1 MILGP
6 IRLALKIVGAV
17 LALLLLYFCV
27 TLAQVWLTSRQD
39 DPHPADAILVFGT
52 AANYL
57 TPAPDLAARLDRAL
71 QLYNDGLAPVVA
83 VTGGKLPRDRYT
95 EAQISATWLEA
106 RGVPRARI
114 VEGSGADT
122 WQNVQTVAPALHRLG
137 VSSVLTVTDPF
148 HEYRAMAI
156 TSDFGFSP
164 SPTPSLRSP
173 IRGVALI
180 PFLLKEASEV
190 SVGRIVGYG
199 RLSSL
204 DHSSLPSLGPRWHR
218 TLAVG

>member
-1 MILGP
+1 MIFGP

-17 LALLLLYFCV
+17 LALILLYFCV
-27 TLAQVWLTSRQD
+27 TLCQVWLTSRQD
-39 DPHPADAILVFGT
+39 DPHRAGAILVFGT

-57 TPAPDLAARLDRAL
+57 TPAPDLEARLDRAL
-71 QLYNDGLAPVVA
+71 QLYEDGLAPVVA
-83 VTGGKLPRDRYT
+83 VTGGKRPGDRYT

-106 RGVPRARI
+106 KGVPRTGI
-114 VEGSGADT
+114 VEGGGADT
-122 WQNVQTVAPALHRLG
+122 WQNVASVAPVLHRLG
-137 VSSVLTVTDPF
+137 VRSVLVVTDPF

-173 IRGVALI
+173 IRGTAVI
-180 PFLLKEASEV
+180 PYLLKEATEV

-199 RLSSL
+199 RLSTL
-204 DHSSLPSLGPRWHR
+204 DHSSMPAFDPRWHR
-218 TLAVG
+218 TVAVG